1 MSYKALYRTY
11 RPQKFADVTGQEVVV
26 QTLQNAIKNKK
37 ISHAYLFSG
46 PRGTGKTSVARIF
59 AKALNCANLKDGEP
73 CDECISC
80 REISEGYNPDVIEID
95 AASNNGVDEIR
106 DIREKVKFLPSG
118 SKYKIYII
126 DEVHMLSGGAFN
138 ALLKTLEEPPKHA
151 VFILATTEP
160 QKLPATIISRCQRFE
175 FKSLGILEIN
185 SRLKQICEFE
195 NVSITDEA
203 LNLIAEAAEGAMRDA
218 ISILDQAISYGNKE
232 ITIDDVNSVTGS
244 LNYEKVISLTKAI
257 EGKEIHTTLSLLNE
271 LISSGKEINKIINS
285 LLVFYRDI
293 LLYKSVGNDGYNK
306 FIFSKKSFQ
315 EFANNIVVSKVM
327 YFIDVLCDVQSKVKY
342 STTPNIFLEIAL
354 IKMCNISVED
364 LDVMKRLTE
373 LEEKVTNGGINNIVA
388 DNSNGNFNNE
398 KVTTLELRVNQIINE
413 LNKLEIRKQIEK
425 ISILEQNIN
434 NVSQVASMTAER
446 DIKNQLQHL
455 QDKVSEMELFSNK
468 EGKDVDEEISNKIN
482 DLETKVNN
490 LVVNNTNNTEIDID
504 MSGIYERLE
513 LLENSKTNNVTE
525 EEINN
530 KINNLET
537 KVNNLPFNN
546 SNGNQL
552 NVDMNDIYK
561 RLELL
566 ENNIN
571 VSNNDISYNQEMDK
585 ITYEIGKMQETI
597 LSVLDDI
604 NSLKEKIVKNENNVY
619 DYNEHNIDLTEIS
632 NKLMFLEKRMY
643 QIIAGELATH
653 KANKKEHKKNNGQIM
668 LFDDEVLN
676 INDLEQTRRDY
687 DFGDLQKVEE
697 EIRTET
703 ISKEIEIENIKPVE
717 SIDEPETVEEIKE
730 ESAEIELISNVIDE
744 NNQENV
750 ISDEKSND
758 LLFNEQISDNIK
770 EVGVENKPNDVSDG
784 LFESDIEF
792 IPENKEET
800 SKSEIV
806 SQYFDVD
813 KGHEVINKEKSTLV
827 LAGRKENNI
836 TSSLEKDIIALE
848 KNDIFSRPKEDPV
861 AINNDIKEDE
871 DNKEK
876 IVVEKIEPKR
886 DKFASYNIKDIE
898 QILHDSRIPESKND
912 KARIEQVW
920 KNMTRGARPEQLS
933 VIETLQEGQVAA
945 VGNKEF
951 IIVFSS
957 VSLCNIVMR
966 RKFKDIAI
974 HILYNLLGDTYDYV
988 ALPTE
993 TWVVKSKEYKQ
1004 QYAIGIKAPT
1014 LKPIEVE
1021 GLEIRNEDE
1030 YQTETDKIID
1040 KTIKLFGEGNIDIE

>member
-59 AKALNCANLKDGEP
+59 AKALNCAALQDGEP

-80 REISEGYNPDVIEID
+80 KEISEGYNPDVIEID

-151 VFILATTEP
+151 VFVLATTEP

-175 FKSLGILEIN
+175 FKALSIIEIN
-185 SRLKQICEFE
+185 SRLKQICAFE

-232 ITIDDVNSVTGS
+232 ITVDDVNSVTGS
-244 LNYEKVISLTKAI
+244 LNYEKIISLTKAI
-257 EGKEIHTTLSLLNE
+257 EGKEIHNTLAQLNE
-271 LISSGKEINKIINS
+271 LISSGKEISKIINS

-306 FIFSKKSFQ
+306 YIFSKESFQ
-315 EFANNIVVSKVM
+315 EFADKTIIAKVM

-354 IKMCNISVED
+354 IKMCNISVEE

-373 LEEKVTNGGINNIVA
+373 LEEKVNNGGVNNIVTS
-388 DNSNGNFNNE
+388 DNSGVNNE
-398 KVTTLELRVNQIINE
+398 KVMTLELRVNQIINE

-425 ISILEQNIN
+425 IGILEKSIN
-434 NVSQVASMTAER
+434 NIKQTTSSIDER
-446 DIKNQLQHL
+446 EIKNQLQHL
-455 QDKVSEMELFSNK
+455 QDKISEMELFTNN
-468 EGKDVDEEISNKIN
+468 EGKELDEDVYNKIN
-482 DLETKVNN
+482 DIE
-490 LVVNNTNNTEIDID
+490 
-504 MSGIYERLE
+504 S
-513 LLENSKTNNVTE
+513 
-525 EEINN
+525 
-530 KINNLET
+530 KINNLT
-537 KVNNLPFNN
+537 LNNNN
-546 SNGNQL
+546 QENIDVS
-552 NVDMNDIYK
+552 DIYK
-561 RLELL
+561 RIDML
-566 ENNIN
+566 ENNKEN
-571 VSNNDISYNQEMDK
+571 DSNQSIDK
-585 ITYEIGKMQETI
+585 INYEISKMQETI
-597 LSVLDDI
+597 ISILDDI
-604 NSLKEKIVKNENNVY
+604 NSLKEKAIKNENKVF
-619 DYNEHNIDLTEIS
+619 DYNEHNGDLTEIS

-643 QIIAGELATH
+643 QIIAGELANH
-653 KANKKEHKKNNGQIM
+653 KANKKETKKNNGQIM

-676 INDLEQTRRDY
+676 LNDLEQSKREY
-687 DFGDLQKVEE
+687 DFGNLQKTEE
-697 EIRTET
+697 EIKADNVTKEKEEE
-703 ISKEIEIENIKPVE
+703 IKPIIKEQEIVKEEVKEESKEEIKIDTDVDNNKVIEPENETKEDNSDVLLFVDEANENIKE
-717 SIDEPETVEEIKE
+717 NVEEDI
-730 ESAEIELISNVIDE
+730 L
-744 NNQENV
+744 
-750 ISDEKSND
+750 
-758 LLFNEQISDNIK
+758 SDNSK
-770 EVGVENKPNDVSDG
+770 G
-784 LFESDIEF
+784 LFESDIDYV
-792 IPENKEET
+792 PENKENI
-800 SKSEIV
+800 SKPDVIV

-827 LAGRKENNI
+827 LSGRKENSGI
-836 TSSLEKDIIALE
+836 SSLEQDIIALE
-848 KNDIFSRPKEDPV
+848 KNDVFSRPKEETISV
-861 AINNDIKEDE
+861 NKEVKEDE
-871 DNKEK
+871 DKKEV
-876 IVVEKIEPKR
+876 VVEKVAPKR

-912 KARIEQVW
+912 KVRIEQVW
-920 KNMTRGARPEQLS
+920 KNMTRGAKPEQLS

-951 IIVFSS
+951 IIVFAN

-966 RKFKDIAI
+966 RKFKDIAVR
-974 HILYNLLGDTYDYV
+974 ILYNLLGDTYDYV

-993 TWVVKSKEYKQ
+993 TWTIKSKEYKQ

-1030 YQTETDKIID
+1030 YQTDTDKIID
-1040 KTIKLFGEGNIDIE
+1040 KTIKLFGENNVDIE

>member
-306 FIFSKKSFQ
+306 FIFSKESFQ